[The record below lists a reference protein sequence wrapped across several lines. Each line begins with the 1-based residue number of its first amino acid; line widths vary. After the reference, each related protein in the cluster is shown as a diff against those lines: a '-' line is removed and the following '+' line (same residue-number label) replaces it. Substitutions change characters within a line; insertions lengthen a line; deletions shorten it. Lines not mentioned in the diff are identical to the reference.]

1 MEFTVNGH
9 MVGNAFAVRPDPD
22 RPPPDPYMP
31 KGGASIPRAHP
42 GAAEDPLLEWRVVG
56 EDQEYILRVLRD
68 GRLIHDERFFRETHG
83 TLKEYRLCQ
92 YRPGRHYYHLEVHP
106 PEPIP
111 QYPANVAHAM
121 GAKGWTTPIWVDA
134 EG

>member
-1 MEFTVNGH
+1 
-9 MVGNAFAVRPDPD
+9 
-22 RPPPDPYMP
+22 
-31 KGGASIPRAHP
+31 
-42 GAAEDPLLEWRVVG
+42 LEWRVVG

-68 GRLIHDERFFRETHG
+68 GRLIHDERFHRETHG
-83 TLKEYRLCQ
+83 TLKEYMLCQ

-106 PEPIP
+106 PKPIP

-134 EG
+134 AQT